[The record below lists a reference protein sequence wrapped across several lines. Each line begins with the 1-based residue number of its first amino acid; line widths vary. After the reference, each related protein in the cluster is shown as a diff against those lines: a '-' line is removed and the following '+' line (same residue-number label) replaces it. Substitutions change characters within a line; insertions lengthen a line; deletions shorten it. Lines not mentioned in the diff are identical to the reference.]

1 MTGRMDFVEVNYVP
15 AFEEYEFEYVVYASA
30 VSDPEVVSANEK
42 RKEDVI
48 RKGSHGVY
56 GEFSCANDEKSVL

>member
-1 MTGRMDFVEVNYVP
+1 MP
-15 AFEEYEFEYVVYASA
+15 AFEEYELEYVVYASA

-42 RKEDVI
+42 RKEDAI

-56 GEFSCANDEKSVL
+56 GEFSGADDEKIM